1 MNAKRRISLILA
13 ALLLC
18 AVLSVPASAG
28 DAEPDGVNA
37 SYYLLK
43 YAANLNPG
51 ATTGKLKVT
60 YSVAATAT
68 MTTLGVFKIQ
78 LRNADGTVY
87 WNVWGSTANGLLVTN
102 AASHYGTYS
111 LNAVS
116 GNTYYCVVTVTA
128 RNAAGSDTRTITTGS
143 VTCP

>member
-37 SYYLLK
+37 SNYFTQHSAKLK
-43 YAANLNPG
+43 PG
-51 ATTGKLKVT
+51 AAAGKLNLTYFMTTVT
-60 YSVAATAT
+60 T